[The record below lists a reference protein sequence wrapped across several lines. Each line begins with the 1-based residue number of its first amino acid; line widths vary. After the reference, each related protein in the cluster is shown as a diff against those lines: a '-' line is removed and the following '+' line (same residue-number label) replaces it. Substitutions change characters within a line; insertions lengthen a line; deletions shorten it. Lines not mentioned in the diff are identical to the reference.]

1 MMVVLAKMVKE
12 GEMENKGLKVLQDLQ
27 AKGGF
32 LVCQVY
38 QGQRDTEVF
47 LVLMEQKVALD
58 HLVIKEKK
66 EAMVHLDLQDQW
78 DQLVQEENEVE
89 KDPLDLL
96 ASEELME

>member
-1 MMVVLAKMVKE
+1 
-12 GEMENKGLKVLQDLQ
+12 MENKDLKVLQDLL
-27 AKGGF
+27 AKGDS
-32 LVCQVY
+32 LVCLVY
-38 QGQRDTEVF
+38 QDQRDTEVF

-58 HLVIKEKK
+58 LPVIKEKK
-66 EAMVHLDLQDQW
+66 EEMGHLDLQDLW

>member
-1 MMVVLAKMVKE
+1 
-12 GEMENKGLKVLQDLQ
+12 MENKDLKVLQDLL
-27 AKGGF
+27 AKEDS
-32 LVCQVY
+32 LVCLVY
-38 QGQRDTEVF
+38 QDQRDTEVF

-58 HLVIKEKK
+58 LPVIKEKK
-66 EAMVHLDLQDQW
+66 EEMGHLDLQDLW